1 MDLERKILSE
11 HVPKEPHPPEFFNK
25 ITVPP
30 PAVDM
35 QAEDAATEASSGTRI
50 KRTSCRSKESV
61 RRKARRVIVQSK
73 KSKK

>member
-1 MDLERKILSE
+1 MDLEGKILSE

-30 PAVDM
+30 PAVEI
-35 QAEDAATEASSGTRI
+35 QVEDAAEASSGTRI
-50 KRTSCRSKESV
+50 KRTSCCNKESV